1 MITFFPETRTFH
13 LNAGD
18 TSYIFYIDGD
28 GAIVHLYYGPHLESA
43 DLIPLQDYRPLAFSP
58 YHGEALSTHSPD
70 VLMQEY
76 PNHGIGDYSPS
87 AVVVRNTQGNDITV
101 LRYVSH
107 TITAGKPALSGLPA
121 TFAKADEAQTLAI
134 LMRDDLTGLEVT
146 LDFSVFKDLPVI
158 ARSASATNRGSAAL
172 TLEKLASLSVDFTEG
187 PLDLC
192 SFPGAHA
199 RERQFQR
206 ERLPFGRRVCESLR
220 GYSSHQMNPAVILC
234 EPTATETAGRAYGAL
249 LVYSGNFA
257 AEVDVTQLRRTRLT
271 LGIHPQTFRWHL
283 APGETFQAPEAL
295 IGCSD
300 QGFGKLTHA
309 FHDLMR
315 QHLLPPKW
323 VDTPRPILVNSWE
336 AMFFNFNREKLLAL
350 GKTAAEHGIEML
362 VLDDGW
368 FGHRDDDTTS
378 LGDWTVN
385 TAKLGGT
392 MAQLSDDIHALGLKF
407 GLWFEPEMV
416 SEDSEL
422 FRAHP
427 EWTLQVPGR
436 TRSLGRHQMVLDLSR
451 PEVVDYLYSAIESV
465 VASARIE
472 YIKWDANRH
481 LTEVASATL
490 PPERQG
496 EVFHRYI
503 LGLYDLHN
511 RLVKRFPEI
520 LFEGCSGGGGRFD
533 AGMLYYCPQIW
544 CSDNTNCLDRL
555 AIQHGTSFFYPC
567 STMGAHVT
575 VSDGLDFDTRFPV
588 ALAGT
593 FGYELDLN
601 LLPPEQLAK
610 IPEQCKR
617 FHELHHLVDQG
628 DYYRLTSPMTD
639 SVTAW
644 MHVAKDQRE
653 FLLTCVVPIRDYA
666 MYTRLR
672 LPGLD
677 PSLTYEDDVGNRYC
691 GDVLMNYGFPLP
703 PEYWSAKAFLWHFTA
718 I

>member
-28 GAIVHLYYGPHLESA
+28 GALVHLYYGPHLESA

-146 LDFSVFKDLPVI
+146 LDYTVFKDLPVI
-158 ARSASATNRGSAAL
+158 ARSASATNRGSAAI

-427 EWTLQVPGR
+427 EWALQVPGR

-666 MYTRLR
+666 MSTRLR
-672 LPGLD
+672 LPGLA
-677 PSLTYEDDVGNRYC
+677 PSLTYEDDAGNRYR

-703 PEYWSAKAFLWHFTA
+703 PEYWSVKAFLWHFTA

>member
-1 MITFFPETRTFH
+1 MITFNAATQTFH
-13 LNAGD
+13 LDAGD
-18 TSYIFYIDGD
+18 TSYLFYIDGD
-28 GAIVHLYYGPHLESA
+28 GSLTHLYYGPHLEPA
-43 DLIPLQDYRPLAFSP
+43 DLKPLQDLRCFAFAP
-58 YHGEALSTHSPD
+58 YNLDASDTHSHD

-76 PNHGIGDYSPS
+76 SNHGVGDYSPS
-87 AVVVRNTQGNDITV
+87 AVIVRNAQGNDITG

-134 LMRDDLTGLEVT
+134 LMCDDLTGLEVT
-146 LDFSVFKDLPVI
+146 LYYTIFKDLPVI
-158 ARSASATNRGSAAL
+158 ARSAFATTRGSAAL

-427 EWTLQVPGR
+427 EWALQVPGR

-490 PPERQG
+490 PPEHQG

-677 PSLTYEDDVGNRYC
+677 PSLTYEDDVGNRYR

>member
-1 MITFFPETRTFH
+1 
-13 LNAGD
+13 
-18 TSYIFYIDGD
+18 
-28 GAIVHLYYGPHLESA
+28 
-43 DLIPLQDYRPLAFSP
+43 
-58 YHGEALSTHSPD
+58 
-70 VLMQEY
+70 
-76 PNHGIGDYSPS
+76 
-87 AVVVRNTQGNDITV
+87 
-101 LRYVSH
+101 
-107 TITAGKPALSGLPA
+107 
-121 TFAKADEAQTLAI
+121 
-134 LMRDDLTGLEVT
+134 
-146 LDFSVFKDLPVI
+146 
-158 ARSASATNRGSAAL
+158 
-172 TLEKLASLSVDFTEG
+172 
-187 PLDLC
+187 
-192 SFPGAHA
+192 
-199 RERQFQR
+199 
-206 ERLPFGRRVCESLR
+206 
-220 GYSSHQMNPAVILC
+220 
-234 EPTATETAGRAYGAL
+234 
-249 LVYSGNFA
+249 
-257 AEVDVTQLRRTRLT
+257 
-271 LGIHPQTFRWHL
+271 
-283 APGETFQAPEAL
+283 
-295 IGCSD
+295 
-300 QGFGKLTHA
+300 
-309 FHDLMR
+309 MR

-677 PSLTYEDDVGNRYC
+677 PSLTYEDDAGNRYRS
-691 GDVLMNYGFPLP
+691 DVLMNYGFPLP
-703 PEYWSAKAFLWHFTA
+703 PEYWSVKAFLWHFTA

>member
-1 MITFFPETRTFH
+1 MITFIPETKTFH

-18 TSYIFYIDGD
+18 ISYLFCIDDD
-28 GAIVHLYYGPHLESA
+28 GALVHLYFGPHLESA
-43 DLIPLQDYRPLAFSP
+43 DLRPLQDYRCLAFSP

-70 VLMQEY
+70 VLMQEF
-76 PNHGIGDYSPS
+76 PSHGVGDYSPS
-87 AVVVRNTQGNDITV
+87 AVIVRNAQGNDITS
-101 LRYVSH
+101 LHYVSH
-107 TITAGKPALSGLPA
+107 TIEPGKSALPGLPA
-121 TFAKADEAQTLAI
+121 TFATDDEAETLAI
-134 LMRDDLTGLEVT
+134 LLSDDLIGLEVT
-146 LDFSVFKDLPVI
+146 LSYTVFRDLSII
-158 ARSASATNRGSAAL
+158 ARSATATNRGSAAL

-206 ERLPFGRRVCESLR
+206 ERLHFGRRVCESLR

-234 EPTATETAGRAYGAL
+234 DPAATETAGRAYGAL

-257 AEVDVTQLRRTRLT
+257 AEVDVSQIQRTRLT

-300 QGFGKLTHA
+300 QGFARLTHA

-315 QHLLPPKW
+315 KHLLPPKW
-323 VDTPRPILVNSWE
+323 VNTPRPILVNSWE

-350 GKTAAEHGIEML
+350 GKTAAEHGVEML

-416 SEDSEL
+416 SEDSDL

-427 EWTLQVPGR
+427 DWALQVSGR
-436 TRSLGRHQMVLDLSR
+436 THSLGRHQMVLDLSR
-451 PEVVDYLYSAIESV
+451 PEVVDHLYHAIESV

-503 LGLYDLHN
+503 LGLYHLHD

-544 CSDNTNCLDRL
+544 CSDNTNCIDRL
-555 AIQHGTSFFYPC
+555 AIQYGTSFFYPC

-639 SVTAW
+639 RVTAW
-644 MHVAKDQRE
+644 MNVAKDKRE
-653 FLLTCVVPIRDYA
+653 FLLTSVVPIRDYA
-666 MYTRLR
+666 IYTRLR

-677 PSLTYEDDVGNRYC
+677 PGLTYEDDAGNRYR
-691 GDVLMNYGFPLP
+691 GDVLMNHGFPLP
-703 PEYWSAKAFLWHFTA
+703 PSYWSVKSFLWHFKA

>member
-28 GAIVHLYYGPHLESA
+28 CAIVHLYYGPHLESA

-87 AVVVRNTQGNDITV
+87 AVVVRNAQGNDITS

-146 LDFSVFKDLPVI
+146 LYYTIFKDLPVI

-295 IGCSD
+295 IGCS
-300 QGFGKLTHA
+300 
-309 FHDLMR
+309 
-315 QHLLPPKW
+315 
-323 VDTPRPILVNSWE
+323 
-336 AMFFNFNREKLLAL
+336 KLLAL

-427 EWTLQVPGR
+427 EWALQVPGR

-451 PEVVDYLYSAIESV
+451 PEVVDFLYSAIESV

-601 LLPPEQLAK
+601 LLPPEQLGSPSATTRCTHASAS
-610 IPEQCKR
+610 Q
-617 FHELHHLVDQG
+617 D
-628 DYYRLTSPMTD
+628 LTQASPTKTMRA
-639 SVTAW
+639 TAT
-644 MHVAKDQRE
+644 A
-653 FLLTCVVPIRDYA
+653 A
-666 MYTRLR
+666 M
-672 LPGLD
+672 
-677 PSLTYEDDVGNRYC
+677 S
-691 GDVLMNYGFPLP
+691 
-703 PEYWSAKAFLWHFTA
+703 
-718 I
+718 